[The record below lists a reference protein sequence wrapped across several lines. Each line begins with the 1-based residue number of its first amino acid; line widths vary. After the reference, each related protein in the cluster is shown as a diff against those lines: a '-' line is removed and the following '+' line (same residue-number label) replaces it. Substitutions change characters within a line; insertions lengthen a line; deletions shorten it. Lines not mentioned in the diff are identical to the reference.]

1 PLNTNLTP
9 DEEDRVSQILST
21 IIEKVHKRRLV
32 LFPFFKPYDRSK
44 AFTRACTKHQFGRV
58 LRTLDLIPSPYD
70 FNILC
75 KKFEDRETG
84 DINYALFCQMT
95 EQ

>member
-1 PLNTNLTP
+1 
-9 DEEDRVSQILST
+9 
-21 IIEKVHKRRLV
+21 
-32 LFPFFKPYDRSK
+32 
-44 AFTRACTKHQFGRV
+44 V

-84 DINYALFCQMT
+84 DVNYALFCQMA
-95 EQ
+95 EQGMINI